1 MKMRL
6 SNLCLCIVFVFLG
19 MNLSAQDFS
28 FSEFENEKDSSKRI
42 EMGIEGASFYRK
54 NNLDSLKILSVHL
67 LATKNKNSSSFESA
81 LSNRYLGTYS
91 IRTSDINR
99 GVVLLKEAREV
110 FSNFDLVVL
119 LSETENE
126 LGNAF
131 FLQGNYNQASRYY
144 FTSIVHGSQASDITA
159 RYNGMIGFGKTVCA
173 IGDTAKGLLFIQEY
187 LERCLRDSKFESA
200 SDACGYLGMI
210 AGLKG
215 RVELMSAYYNRG
227 IRYASK
233 SDSKTHR
240 ANAYTNKAIDY
251 FYHDKVDSAKY
262 FFYEA
267 LSIRQEV
274 GATRP
279 IVESWYNLALL
290 NIELKNFD
298 HAKGF
303 AEKGELL
310 ARNGG
315 IRSWQLDCLKLLLEI
330 SENTHNL
337 SEIRK
342 IKMDIDRIQNELE
355 KVGTLDDQIIDTAV
369 EFTALNSTPI
379 RQSFFWELIAI
390 SSLVLSCGFILYL
403 ERANSA

>member
-1 MKMRL
+1 MSMRF
-6 SNLCLCIVFVFLG
+6 SDLCLFIAFMFLG
-19 MNLSAQDFS
+19 VSLSAQDFS

-42 EMGIEGASFYRK
+42 EMGIEGSSFYRK

-67 LATKNKNSSSFESA
+67 LATKNVKSSSFESA

-99 GVVLLKEAREV
+99 GVVLLKKAREV
-110 FSNFDLVVL
+110 FSNLDLVVL

-144 FTSIVHGSQASDITA
+144 FTSIIHGSQSSDITA

-210 AGLKG
+210 AGLNG

-251 FYHDKVDSAKY
+251 FYHDKVDSAEY

-290 NIELKNFD
+290 DIELGNFD
-298 HAKGF
+298 IAKGF

-310 ARNGG
+310 ARDGG
-315 IRSWQLDCLKLLLEI
+315 IKSWQLDCLKLLFEI
-330 SENTHNL
+330 SEHTHNL
-337 SEIRK
+337 SESRK

-355 KVGTLDDQIIDTAV
+355 KVGTLDDEIIDTAV
-369 EFTALNSTPI
+369 EFTSLNSTPI
-379 RQSFFWELIAI
+379 RQSFLWESIAI
-390 SSLVLSCGFILYL
+390 LSLILSCGLILYL